1 MNWNDETQKSMY
13 YYYYHYFETKKKE
26 KILNQPYTNIY
37 NNSIIITLYK
47 TLLAPYIT
55 RTSVCLI
62 FVFEKIST
70 TKTIPTK
77 KKVPSYSSA
86 PWISFKP
93 SRSI

>member
-1 MNWNDETQKSMY
+1 MMRHKKVCITIIITISKP
-13 YYYYHYFETKKKE
+13 KKKE

-77 KKVPSYSSA
+77 KKSTLLLLSTMD
-86 PWISFKP
+86 
-93 SRSI
+93 